1 MRGRARVCSQARYRK
16 KPHFRLKYVRTSLK
30 NDAYKL
36 PSLITCIR
44 GMGVGISSTCS
55 KAVTA
60 LHIFSISDPKE
71 CKDYNK
77 CQVFV
82 KSGAEEDFG

>member
-1 MRGRARVCSQARYRK
+1 
-16 KPHFRLKYVRTSLK
+16 
-30 NDAYKL
+30 
-36 PSLITCIR
+36 
-44 GMGVGISSTCS
+44 MGVGISSTCS

-82 KSGAEEDFG
+82 KSGAEEDFGWMICYQQLMFWPLFKACQFSTELLHISKPFILTDLDFQFN